1 MSKWIHFFNILTLLF
16 CMLQGITRFYSD
28 LVANIFIT
36 LELICFVVVVVLF
49 TIGMI
54 RIKREEKRLKEK
66 LREDFLKFLNQ
77 PMENTLK
84 IEDEDEMGE

>member
-16 CMLQGITRFYSD
+16 YMLQGITRFYSD

-36 LELICFVVVVVLF
+36 LEVICFVVVVVLF

-66 LREDFLKFLNQ
+66 LREDSLKFLNQ
-77 PMENTLK
+77 PMNTLK
-84 IEDEDEMGE
+84 IEDEEGEN

>member
-1 MSKWIHFFNILTLLF
+1 
-16 CMLQGITRFYSD
+16 MLQVITRFYSD